1 MVYSLKTAIFALLA
15 LFAYNV
21 STAQQSSPIADTTWG
36 TGFFIIE
43 DEEGN
48 KLPNST
54 LEVKA
59 LDMEMIVPNKI
70 WNYETSGI
78 GIIDFKLPVV
88 IDTTTISVPELSAS
102 SFNRGMFEMY
112 SMNGSLVH
120 AQEITP
126 QTQHIDVNGFSEGVY
141 VFRIQGDNGFQTSGK
156 FFKRHFGSA
165 QWPLSMFLSM
175 SKNRYKN
182 STDLNA
188 LRAAQ
193 WPLSTFLSG
202 NEHFNAQQNSFK
214 NGTDLSSLS
223 GLWRAESSQA
233 DNWSLSGAEGAIYQV
248 ISSKEGYYND
258 TSEVT
263 IVAGENTPYFFN
275 LAKIPGLP
283 AHQDLVGFALDNNG
297 NPLAGAKAQLLHK
310 NTGELYT
317 VITGSDGKFVFED
330 MPAQINWGEEHKF
343 VFSAGD
349 VDGRYSILNVKY
361 STPIYHE
368 DTWTASD
375 TINDG
380 FNVILP
386 EKLSSSEGGFIP
398 ANKINLM
405 AEYGSLY
412 DTIYYKYDATVS
424 NAEKEFYE
432 QCMQQYRNDENHSQ
446 TFVLVDQLPA
456 NRGTLIKEGT
466 NNTNHNPT
474 NYHTPLSTRND
485 ENILHPTISAVTT
498 ISANDYKILVHEFK
512 RGQGYT
518 TVGYQSIMDA
528 DASVYTEDDKSMGE
542 LIEKYHYNIYQT
554 NLTNINIHHIA
565 DEFESPALRLRSG
578 TSE

>member
-15 LFAYNV
+15 LLAYKV

-36 TGFFIIE
+36 TGAFLTFDE
-43 DEEGN
+43 DNHGIS
-48 KLPNST
+48 NST
-54 LEVKA
+54 FQVKA

-70 WNYETSGI
+70 WTYEADGNGLSQ
-78 GIIDFKLPVV
+78 FNLPVV
-88 IDTTTISVPELSAS
+88 IDTTTTSVPELSAS
-102 SFNRGMFEMY
+102 SFNRAMFEMY

-126 QTQHIDVNGFSEGVY
+126 QTQNINVNGFSEGVY

-156 FFKRHFGSA
+156 FFKRHFGLVRLRSLLAA
-165 QWPLSMFLSM
+165 QWPLSTFLSM

-182 STDLNA
+182 SNDLSS
-188 LRAAQ
+188 RQVAQ
-193 WPLSTFLSG
+193 WPLSEFLSG

-214 NGTDLSSLS
+214 NGTD
-223 GLWRAESSQA
+223 
-233 DNWSLSGAEGAIYQV
+233 NWSLSGVEGAIYQV

-283 AHQDLVGFALDNNG
+283 AHQDLVGFALDDNG
-297 NPLAGAKAQLLHK
+297 NPLSGAKAQLLHK

-330 MPAQINWGEEHKF
+330 MPAQIGITGEREKF

-349 VDGRYSILNVKY
+349 VNGRYSILDINY
-361 STPIYHE
+361 STPIYSE
-368 DTWTASD
+368 SSWTASD

-386 EKLSSSEGGFIP
+386 NKLPSSEGGFIP
-398 ANKINLM
+398 ANKIGLM
-405 AEYGSLY
+405 TRHGSLY

-432 QCMQQYRNDENHSQ
+432 QGMQQYRNDEDHSQ

-466 NNTNHNPT
+466 NNTNSNPT
-474 NYHTPLSTRND
+474 NYHTPLGARNN
-485 ENILHPTISAVTT
+485 ENILHPNISAVTT
-498 ISANDYKILVHEFK
+498 ISANDYKIVVHEFK

-542 LIEKYHYNIYQT
+542 LIEKYYYNIYQNNT
-554 NLTNINIHHIA
+554 TNIDIDHLA